1 MTNSQKW
8 CNFHFQFKSKDIQ
21 SPYHEAVQTL
31 TTTLLKA
38 ASSKHICHTFILSEN
53 ISFSADFVYKWLV
66 TNNISSEIMEKI
78 TIAVQDEEIQH
89 IMDIS
94 VVQMFISRTTRQG
107 RETNSSQY
115 IPIEDSIDDDE
126 I

>member
-1 MTNSQKW
+1 M
-8 CNFHFQFKSKDIQ
+8 
-21 SPYHEAVQTL
+21 
-31 TTTLLKA
+31 KA
-38 ASSKHICHTFILSEN
+38 ASSKDFCRTFILSEN

-94 VVQMFISRTTRQG
+94 VVQMFISRTTHQG
-107 RETNSSQY
+107 REKNSSQY
-115 IPIEDSIDDDE
+115 IPIEDSIEDDE

>member
-1 MTNSQKW
+1 M
-8 CNFHFQFKSKDIQ
+8 
-21 SPYHEAVQTL
+21 
-31 TTTLLKA
+31 
-38 ASSKHICHTFILSEN
+38 
-53 ISFSADFVYKWLV
+53 

-94 VVQMFISRTTRQG
+94 VVQMFISRTTHQG
-107 RETNSSQY
+107 REKNSSQY
-115 IPIEDSIDDDE
+115 IPIEDSIEDDE